1 MIFSK
6 NIYIYHN
13 DGASRI
19 CRNGKTIQNLLK
31 ALSYHITCAN
41 CQLLNVYQLS
51 VQAVRLGDFQ
61 ESDQQRSENLSVTR
75 LLIKAT
81 VD

>member
-6 NIYIYHN
+6 KNIYIYIYHN

-31 ALSYHITCAN
+31 ALSYRITCAN
-41 CQLLNVYQLS
+41 CQIQNVYQLS
-51 VQAVRLGDFQ
+51 VQAVRLGI
-61 ESDQQRSENLSVTR
+61 SKNPTNKDQKILV
-75 LLIKAT
+75 
-81 VD
+81 